1 MSLLQFSALPDIEPT
16 LYKYLPSDCEFPVSI
31 HEGPDTKK
39 TLFLEQLSKRRQ
51 NSIRHKE
58 KDLEDLD
65 EENSIET
72 QNLNSF
78 KLHWAK
84 CFPQFLSEEETGN

>member
-1 MSLLQFSALPDIEPT
+1 M
-16 LYKYLPSDCEFPVSI
+16 SI
-31 HEGPDTKK
+31 HEGSDTKEA
-39 TLFLEQLSKRRQ
+39 LFAEQLSRRQ

-78 KLHWAK
+78 KTI
-84 CFPQFLSEEETGN
+84 LS

>member
-1 MSLLQFSALPDIEPT
+1 M
-16 LYKYLPSDCEFPVSI
+16 SI
-31 HEGPDTKK
+31 HEGSDTKEA
-39 TLFLEQLSKRRQ
+39 LFPEQLSRRQ

-72 QNLNSF
+72 QNLNS
-78 KLHWAK
+78 LT
-84 CFPQFLSEEETGN
+84 PILS